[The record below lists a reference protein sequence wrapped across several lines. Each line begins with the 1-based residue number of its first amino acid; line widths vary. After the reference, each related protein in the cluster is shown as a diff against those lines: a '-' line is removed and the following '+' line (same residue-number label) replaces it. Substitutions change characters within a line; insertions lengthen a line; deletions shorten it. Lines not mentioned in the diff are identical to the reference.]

1 MCSSG
6 FRSLISLLNA
16 AKEQPSAFP
25 IPAEFLTFDSR
36 ISPGNSEKAGCSPAV
51 DYNKLKV
58 TFPPSV
64 ATHSPQQTFYLDE
77 TGLLRRQDYSVD
89 IMGGTGS
96 TNYATEP
103 RDFGGLIVPTKRR
116 IYDRQPD
123 NRPNTE
129 HVTVAVDIRTLALS

>member
-1 MCSSG
+1 M
-6 FRSLISLLNA
+6 
-16 AKEQPSAFP
+16 
-25 IPAEFLTFDSR
+25 
-36 ISPGNSEKAGCSPAV
+36 
-51 DYNKLKV
+51 

-64 ATHSPQQTFYLDE
+64 ATHSPQQTFYLDG

-89 IMGGTGS
+89 IMGRTDS

-116 IYDRQPD
+116 IYDGQPD

>member
-1 MCSSG
+1 MQRKNSHRPSPSQRNSSPLTH
-6 FRSLISLLNA
+6 RYRPET
-16 AKEQPSAFP
+16 AKKLADP
-25 IPAEFLTFDSR
+25 
-36 ISPGNSEKAGCSPAV
+36 GCSPAV

-64 ATHSPQQTFYLDE
+64 ATHSPQQTLYLDE

-123 NRPNTE
+123 NRPNSE
-129 HVTVAVDIRTLALS
+129 HVTVAVDIHTLALS

>member
-1 MCSSG
+1 M
-6 FRSLISLLNA
+6 
-16 AKEQPSAFP
+16 
-25 IPAEFLTFDSR
+25 
-36 ISPGNSEKAGCSPAV
+36 
-51 DYNKLKV
+51 

-64 ATHSPQQTFYLDE
+64 ATHSPQQTLYLDE

-89 IMGGTGS
+89 IMGRTDS

-103 RDFGGLIVPTKRR
+103 QDFGGLIVPTKRR

>member
-1 MCSSG
+1 M
-6 FRSLISLLNA
+6 
-16 AKEQPSAFP
+16 
-25 IPAEFLTFDSR
+25 
-36 ISPGNSEKAGCSPAV
+36 
-51 DYNKLKV
+51 

-64 ATHSPQQTFYLDE
+64 ATHSPQQTLYLDE

-116 IYDRQPD
+116 IYDGQPD

-129 HVTVAVDIRTLALS
+129 HVTVAIDIRTLALS